1 MSQRR
6 ARRLLLPLT
15 ACALALAAAAQPAG
29 ATPADPAPLLLRL
42 PDLGPG
48 YVISQLGFSTV
59 NRSCKPQRP
68 SDRFLRRALGSAT
81 FRGCWLSF
89 EQAWT
94 PRGHP
99 PGPAGV
105 QSLAFTF
112 DTPAA
117 ATTALS
123 RPRALPIPYLR
134 RRDLHIVEPAPSIGD
149 QAVLMRVSKSVLD
162 LPFSAG
168 VVAWRSGSVLGI
180 VVAASLT
187 RGSASVQAA
196 VRLAALQQ
204 ARIAGPTPLLPPV
217 NDDRFVPLDDPTL
230 SVPVMWLGERLPAHS
245 RFPELDLRA
254 TEHPFNLF
262 GGPQALVQ
270 MAYGVPHHAAT
281 VKVELW
287 RPRAL
292 RRVLGRPLDRDR
304 CQRRFDGGLSGRATI
319 VATYRR
325 THGRCPHRDAHYT
338 AVASLGDVGVWIG
351 ASGRSDAD
359 PYNSRAGLGTLLRA
373 LRLRESRDV
382 ALP

>member
-1 MSQRR
+1 MIRR
-6 ARRLLLPLT
+6 PAALL
-15 ACALALAAAAQPAG
+15 AASAALLAAAV
-29 ATPADPAPLLLRL
+29 ATPTAAADPADPAPLLLRL

-48 YVISQLGFSTV
+48 YVISQVGFSTV

-68 SDRFLRRALGSAT
+68 SDRFLRRALGSAA

-105 QSLAFTF
+105 QSLVFTF

-123 RPRALPIPYLR
+123 RPRELPVPYLR
-134 RRDLHIVEPAPSIGD
+134 RRDLHIVEPVPSIGD
-149 QAVLMRVSKSVLD
+149 QAVLMRVSKSALD
-162 LPFSAG
+162 LSFSAG
-168 VVAWRSGSVLGI
+168 IVAWRSGSVLGI

-204 ARIAGPTPLLPPV
+204 ARIASPTPLLPPV

-230 SVPVMWLGERLPAHS
+230 SVPVMWSGERLPAHS

-270 MAYGVPHHAAT
+270 MAYGVPHHSAT

-292 RRVLGRPLDRDR
+292 RRNLRAPLRRDL
-304 CQRRFDGGLSGRATI
+304 CQRRFDGGLPNGHATI
-319 VATYRR
+319 RATYRR
-325 THGRCPHRDAHYT
+325 RHGRCQPRDARFT
-338 AVASLGDVGVWIG
+338 AVAFFVDVGVWIG
-351 ASGRSDAD
+351 ASGRPGD
-359 PYNSRAGLGTLLRA
+359 PYNSRAGLRRLLRA
-373 LRLRESRDV
+373 LHPRERV
-382 ALP
+382 PLTAP